1 MNDDAS
7 KHLAS
12 AYGRS
17 RAAVERSL
25 ALGASG
31 KSEPVSLIARSLNRT
46 VPMHSRPL
54 GKITET

>member
-31 KSEPVSLIARSLNRT
+31 KSEPVSLIVMNLNRT
-46 VPMHSRPL
+46 APMHYSTL
-54 GKITET
+54 GKITEA